1 MLSGHGVRR
10 LVLFPFG
17 EEGFVMRNWFLFALV
32 GVFALVSMVV
42 GSGEVLAQSPPEMV
56 QFEPIVEWDAI
67 FDTIRLSI
75 GPVVVGALAL
85 GLAIWGARYV
95 FSIIKSMGR

>member
-1 MLSGHGVRR
+1 
-10 LVLFPFG
+10 
-17 EEGFVMRNWFLFALV
+17 MRNWFLFALV

-42 GSGEVLAQSPPEMV
+42 GSGEVLAQVEQV
-56 QFEPIVEWDAI
+56 EFEPIVEWGMI
-67 FDTIRLSI
+67 FETIRLSI